1 MKMLVYSDLHLDFH
15 VFRPQLTPA
24 FMQKIDVVVLAGDIT
39 EGTTGLR
46 WARETF
52 PDTAIVYIDGNH
64 EFYGQHWDRH
74 LDVMR
79 TLATEH
85 EIQYLENNS
94 VTIGGVRFLGC
105 TLWTDYALHGGDS
118 KLDAMIAARQGMN
131 DYTRIKID
139 SPRELYWQRKH
150 RLFPAMAARR
160 HAASRQWL
168 EAQLS
173 QGEPQRTVVV
183 THHAPHPKSIP
194 PEFVGHPLSPCY
206 ASNLAA
212 LMGQAELWI
221 HGHIHESVDYE
232 VNGTRVVSNPRGYTL
247 KNNGGMQNQ
256 AFQGDFK
263 IDV

>member
-1 MKMLVYSDLHLDFH
+1 MKMLVYSDLHLDLHAFE
-15 VFRPQLTPA
+15 PQLTRA
-24 FMQKIDVVVLAGDIT
+24 YMQNIDVVVLAGDIT

-52 PDTAIVYIDGNH
+52 PDAAIVYVDGNH

-160 HAASRQWL
+160 HADSKRWL
-168 EAQLS
+168 EEQLS

-183 THHAPHPKSIP
+183 THHAPHPQSIP
-194 PEFVGHPLSPCY
+194 PEFAGHKLSPCY
-206 ASNLAA
+206 ASDLED
-212 LMGQAELWI
+212 LMGRARLWI
-221 HGHIHESVDYE
+221 HGHIHESVDYDLS
-232 VNGTRVVSNPRGYTL
+232 GTRVVSNPRGYKL

-256 AFQGDFK
+256 AFHADFK